1 MPRPR
6 TPRPRKK
13 RHTSCTNTST
23 ITRRLW
29 KVAKYQQDF
38 EEIRGWR
45 WGPDDFRY
53 FSDFRGL
60 PIGKFPEKSRNRPDP
75 NSTPHFG
82 RISMKSMS
90 EGWIRTI
97 YRFLG
102 IFEGSPSA
110 NFRKNPGNRPDTTS
124 SPHVENT
131 LKRVADTLKTV
142 LKTCWKY
149 VENVLK
155 NVKKYWNLLRQC
167 FFSQKS
173 SRGASQHVNETCHEA
188 PRIGARH
195 INFLKLF

>member
-1 MPRPR
+1 MSRSVSEQCAPQRLTFFMNNQFNMLFLNRSSRGASRPILESPRGAS
-6 TPRPRKK
+6 RP
-13 RHTSCTNTST
+13 
-23 ITRRLW
+23 ILGALWVVARRLATDFRGPLGRR
-29 KVAKYQQDF
+29 VARLATQP
-38 EEIRGWR
+38 WR
-45 WGPDDFRY
+45 WDPDDFRY

-131 LKRVADTLKTV
+131 LKRVANTLKTM
-142 LKTCWKY
+142 LKTC
-149 VENVLK
+149 
-155 NVKKYWNLLRQC
+155 
-167 FFSQKS
+167 
-173 SRGASQHVNETCHEA
+173 
-188 PRIGARH
+188 
-195 INFLKLF
+195 

>member
-1 MPRPR
+1 MIFQDSKLILSWFWTDFKWFLNRYWF
-6 TPRPRKK
+6 
-13 RHTSCTNTST
+13 
-23 ITRRLW
+23 IFLIF
-29 KVAKYQQDF
+29 QDF
-38 EEIRGWR
+38 ELI
-45 WGPDDFRY
+45 FR
-53 FSDFRGL
+53 F
-60 PIGKFPEKSRNRPDP
+60 PISKFPEKSRNRPDP

-131 LKRVADTLKTV
+131 LKRVANTLKTM

-155 NVKKYWNLLRQC
+155 NVKKYWKLLKQC
-167 FFSQKS
+167 FF
-173 SRGASQHVNETCHEA
+173 RDDRPEA
-188 PRIGARH
+188 PR
-195 INFLKLF
+195 NT